1 MSDITTNMV
10 SYLFI
15 AIFLVIF
22 TTIGLSD
29 YNWNNTTDALDTIE
43 FNYDENL
50 KLSENGRVALHNLK
64 KAESYSFM
72 RVGVGG
78 RYSTEYNNFAII
90 MHEKNAENA
99 LKSLV
104 LNGNTPAQVYGLI
117 GLKIKNPSI
126 IEKLKPSI
134 IKSKKTIEIHGGCT
148 CWDSKVSL
156 LLFGKNVGSYEWF
169 EQELNQR
176 YLWLKNNGKLFQ
188 EI

>member
-1 MSDITTNMV
+1 MNDISSNMV

-15 AIFLVIF
+15 SAFMVMF
-22 TTIGLSD
+22 STFGL
-29 YNWNNTTDALDTIE
+29 TDFKWDNSPDSLDTIK
-43 FNYDENL
+43 FNNDENF

-148 CWDSKVSL
+148 YRDSKVSL